1 MLWLISNSRQTLRSA
16 RWHSV
21 G

>member
-1 MLWLISNSRQTLRSA
+1 MLWFISNSRQALRSA